1 MITKKEFFITYKDF
15 RAKLGWG
22 TDASIDCIGIGNVE
36 LVNNKGNKLVLENC
50 LYAPNFKYNLIAVN
64 RLDKLG
70 YEIRVKDNQ
79 AHIYKNK

>member
-15 RAKLGWG
+15 CVKLGWG
-22 TDASIDCIGIGNVE
+22 TDALVDYIRIRNVK

-50 LYAPNFKYNLIAVN
+50 LYIPNFKYNLIAVN

-70 YEIRVKDNQ
+70 YKIKIKDN
-79 AHIYKNK
+79 